1 MAPKTGPAILTLKI
15 GGEVGASFKKSI
27 SKAPKQ
33 LSTFNQNVKR
43 SINDAA
49 SGGARFQERHKKRCL
64 SSAAVGC
71 CRFRR
76 ASRAQSEQLQ
86 IFSRR
91 C

>member
-27 SKAPKQ
+27 TRAQ
-33 LSTFNQNVKR
+33 RQMLVFNEKVKR

-49 SGGARFQERHKKRCL
+49 SGAAKGFKNVIRNDAF
-64 SSAAVGC
+64 SSVCCCC

-76 ASRAQSEQLQ
+76 SAHGRSQNSG
-86 IFSRR
+86 
-91 C
+91 